1 MHCVPSLLSWP
12 KAEWAAL
19 IFLQF
24 PGSKSDRLHKELAY
38 KKMCFVNALR
48 TQPEIFNSV
57 NIIKKVFRDT
67 LDGCNISIKD
77 KKMDGKWDKRGEF

>member
-1 MHCVPSLLSWP
+1 
-12 KAEWAAL
+12 
-19 IFLQF
+19 
-24 PGSKSDRLHKELAY
+24 
-38 KKMCFVNALR
+38 MCFVNALR

-77 KKMDGKWDKRGEF
+77 KKMDGK